1 MKKFFIAAVAACA
14 ALSWSMAWAWQP
26 TRPITVLIGFAPGS
40 GNEMSFR
47 AVAKEVEKNT
57 GANFVV
63 INQPGADAAISLN
76 NLVAAPPDGYTINIA
91 SQQGTWVMADVL
103 NKNMIRFTPDSFEY
117 TVNIAKSPLALIA
130 PANSAVNTPTEFLR
144 LIENTTRQI
153 NIAVGAS
160 SHKLAYEYVMSNS
173 RARKDMMAAVNYK
186 GPAPAGVD
194 VAGGQVDFGIIP
206 AAVAYNLFKSGK
218 VKYIGIFGEQR
229 LARIPDVPLMQ
240 TVVPGANVYAGWG
253 ILLPRGTPVEAIKWY
268 TDSFT
273 RAIRSTEAQRFFDDN
288 LMFVE
293 ERELTPQGYK
303 KSMLDLRR
311 VWLPIAQKMDF
322 GQSK

>member
-1 MKKFFIAAVAACA
+1 MKKFLLAVVAACA
-14 ALSWSMAWAWQP
+14 ALSWSTVWAWQP
-26 TRPITVLIGFAPGS
+26 TRPVTVLIGFAPGS

-47 AVAKEVEKNT
+47 AVAQQVEKET
-57 GANFVV
+57 GAKFV
-63 INQPGADAAISLN
+63 ITNQPGADAALSLN
-76 NLVAAPPDGYTINIA
+76 NLVAAAPDGYTINVA

-103 NKNMIRFTPDSFEY
+103 SKNLIRFTPDSFEY

-130 PANSAVNTPTEFLR
+130 PISSAVNTPAEFLR
-144 LIENTTRQI
+144 LIENTDRQI

-160 SHKLAYEYVMSNS
+160 SHKLAYEYVMAHT
-173 RARKDMMAAVNYK
+173 RARKDQVTAVNYR

-206 AAVAYNLFKSGK
+206 AAVAYGLVKAGK

-229 LARIPDVPLMQ
+229 LSKIPEVPLMN

-253 ILLPRGTPVEAIKWY
+253 ILLPRGTAPEITKWY
-268 TDSFT
+268 TDNFV
-273 RAIRSTEAQRFFDDN
+273 RAIRSTEAQRFFADN

-303 KSMLDLRR
+303 ASMLALRR

-322 GQSK
+322 SGK

>member
-1 MKKFFIAAVAACA
+1 MKKFLFAVIAACA
-14 ALSWSMAWAWQP
+14 TLSWSTVWAWQP
-26 TRPITVLIGFAPGS
+26 ARPITVLIGFAPGS

-47 AVAKEVEKNT
+47 AVAKEVERAT
-57 GANFVV
+57 GASFVV
-63 INQPGADAAISLN
+63 TNQPGADASISLN
-76 NLVAAPPDGYTINIA
+76 NLVSAAPDGYTINIA

-130 PANSAVNTPTEFLR
+130 PVSSAVNTPADFIR
-144 LIENTTRQI
+144 LVETTPKQV

-160 SHKLAYEYVMSNS
+160 SHKLAYEYVMANT
-173 RARKDMMAAVNYK
+173 RARKDMITAVSYK

-206 AAVAYNLFKSGK
+206 AAVAYNLVKAGK

-253 ILLPRGTPVEAIKWY
+253 ILLPKGTAPDIVKWY
-268 TDSFT
+268 TDTFT
-273 RAIRSTEAQRFFDDN
+273 RAIRSPEAQRFFDDN

-293 ERELTPQGYK
+293 ERELTPHGYK
-303 KSMLDLRR
+303 RSMLELRR

-322 GQSK
+322 SQAK